1 MDAQRYLEMLCDRL
15 RSHFDIERKKVI
27 SGNIVDLFA
36 RCHIKHVRTFLTPG
50 DVIDSYETNEYFV
63 VKVFER
69 LTGEDITLFDS
80 FLKQEIMRIFVQPK
94 DGHMCSIINGVFVV
108 KSGISDELEKY
119 VRFYSYEK
127 SYLFSLR
134 GWCRINLAA
143 VDLKN
148 GNVILSKR
156 GRNLEKLLKL
166 QL

>member
-1 MDAQRYLEMLCDRL
+1 METQGYLELLCDRL
-15 RSHFDIERKKVI
+15 RAHFDIERETVV
-27 SGNIVDLFA
+27 SGDDVDIFA
-36 RCHIKHVRTFLTPG
+36 KCHIKHLWTFLTPR

-69 LTGEDITLFDS
+69 LSLEEIIFFDS
-80 FLKQEIMRIFVQPK
+80 LLKQKIMKDYVRPK
-94 DGHMCSIINGVFVV
+94 DGHKCSIINGVIVAPN
-108 KSGISDELEKY
+108 GISDEIEKY
-119 VRFYSYEK
+119 VRSYSYEK
-127 SYLFSLR
+127 TFLFSLR

-148 GNVILSKR
+148 GNVILSKK